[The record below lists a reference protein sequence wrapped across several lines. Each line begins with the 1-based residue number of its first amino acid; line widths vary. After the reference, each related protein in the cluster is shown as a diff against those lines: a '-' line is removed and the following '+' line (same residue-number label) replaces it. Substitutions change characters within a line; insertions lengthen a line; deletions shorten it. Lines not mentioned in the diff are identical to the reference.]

1 MSATAPTDNH
11 GLVRPWER
19 NRSFVLESRSPS
31 PSLAHLVDRHWRVR
45 WNLPDCCPF
54 QQEVLPHPS
63 INIVLDPQG
72 ARVWGVPT
80 RRDARLLHGRGWAMG
95 TKFQPGAFTAITGI
109 SAATLTDRSAPIPHC
124 LGGLLDPN
132 LFTSSDQP
140 HWDAAAAEIEERL
153 ASSTKLHDPALE
165 LVGAVIHRMRELD
178 PNARVEEIA
187 ATHSIAPRTLQRLF
201 QRYVGVSPKWVLK
214 RLRIHQAVERL
225 GEPLAVPWTTLAL
238 ELGYYDHAH
247 FIRDFRLVVGRSPA
261 DYVSEMR
268 LAHST

>member
-80 RRDARLLHGRGWAMG
+80 RRDVRLLHGRGWAMG

-153 ASSTKLHDPALE
+153 ASSTKLHEPALE

-178 PNARVEEIA
+178 PSARVEAIA

-201 QRYVGVSPKWVLK
+201 QRYVGVSPKWALK

-238 ELGYYDHAH
+238 ELGYYYDHAH
-247 FIRDFRLVVGRSPA
+247 FIRDFRLVVGRSP
-261 DYVSEMR
+261 
-268 LAHST
+268 